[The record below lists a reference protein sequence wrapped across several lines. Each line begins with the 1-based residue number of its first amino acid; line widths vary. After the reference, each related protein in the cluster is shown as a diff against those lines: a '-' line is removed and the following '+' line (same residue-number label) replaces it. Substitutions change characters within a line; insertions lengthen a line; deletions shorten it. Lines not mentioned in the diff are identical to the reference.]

1 LQEFEIIIVGAGP
14 AGLSAGIYVARQN
27 VSCLIISKDLGGQMN
42 LIPRLENYPGAI
54 MTSGQILAKTLET
67 QYLSF
72 KGEIVYDTIEKIDE
86 FEGGFKIKT
95 TRSEYRSKSVVLA
108 PGKVPNMLGIENESE
123 YFNKGIHYCTKC
135 DAPFY
140 QGRTTASV
148 GVGSYLLESGL
159 LLSRMASKMYLILKG
174 SRLAGDKDLVAAV
187 VNNKNIEI
195 VTQSSVKAISGN
207 SVLQQITIV
216 DSSGAEKILDVDAL
230 FIEMGSKINLD
241 YVKHLVKINT
251 KGEIEIESG
260 GMTSHPA
267 IFAAGDATT
276 IPYKQIIVA
285 CGDGSNA
292 GLSAFNYLEDKP
304 KSPKGTNWDK
314 AIAYWSKLN
323 SDSGAKFDKEVEI
336 RGDDISPMVT
346 WGTSP
351 QDVITVTGIVPDP
364 ADEKDED
371 RKASMNR
378 SLNYMGLK
386 PNTKIIDIKIDRIF
400 IGSCTNGRIGDLEM
414 QPK

>member
-1 LQEFEIIIVGAGP
+1 LQEFEIVIVGAGP

-86 FEGGFKIKT
+86 SEGGFKIKT
-95 TRSEYRSKSVVLA
+95 TRSEYAAKSVVLA
-108 PGKVPNMLGIENESE
+108 PGKVPNMLGLENESE

-140 QGRTTASV
+140 QGRITASV

-174 SRLAGDKDLVAAV
+174 SRLAGDKDLIAAIE
-187 VNNKNIEI
+187 NNKNIEI

-216 DSSGAEKILDVDAL
+216 DSSGAEKVLEVDAL

-292 GLSAFNYLEDKP
+292 GLSAFNYLEKLKGKP
-304 KSPKGTNWDK
+304 G
-314 AIAYWSKLN
+314 
-323 SDSGAKFDKEVEI
+323 V
-336 RGDDISPMVT
+336 R
-346 WGTSP
+346 
-351 QDVITVTGIVPDP
+351 
-364 ADEKDED
+364 ADWK
-371 RKASMNR
+371 KQ
-378 SLNYMGLK
+378 
-386 PNTKIIDIKIDRIF
+386 
-400 IGSCTNGRIGDLEM
+400 IGG
-414 QPK
+414 QVFHY

>member
-1 LQEFEIIIVGAGP
+1 LQEFEIVIVGAGP

-27 VSCLIISKDLGGQMN
+27 VSCLIVSKDLGGQMN

-72 KGEIVYDTIEKIDE
+72 KGEIVYDTVEKIDE

-95 TRSEYRSKSVVLA
+95 TRSEYAAKSVVLA
-108 PGKVPNMLGIENESE
+108 PGKVPNMLGLENESE

-174 SRLAGDKDLVAAV
+174 SKLAGDKDLIAAIE
-187 VNNKNIEI
+187 NNKNIEI
-195 VTQSSVKAISGN
+195 VTQSSVKAVSGN
-207 SVLQQITIV
+207 SVLQQITIA
-216 DSSGAEKILDVDAL
+216 DSSGAEKVLDVDAL

-292 GLSAFNYLEDKP
+292 GLSAFNYLEKLKGKP
-304 KSPKGTNWDK
+304 G
-314 AIAYWSKLN
+314 
-323 SDSGAKFDKEVEI
+323 V
-336 RGDDISPMVT
+336 R
-346 WGTSP
+346 
-351 QDVITVTGIVPDP
+351 
-364 ADEKDED
+364 ADWK
-371 RKASMNR
+371 KQ
-378 SLNYMGLK
+378 
-386 PNTKIIDIKIDRIF
+386 
-400 IGSCTNGRIGDLEM
+400 IGG
-414 QPK
+414 QVFHY

>member
-1 LQEFEIIIVGAGP
+1 MQEFEIVIVGAGP

-27 VSCLIISKDLGGQMN
+27 VSCLIVSKDLGGQMN

-72 KGEIVYDTIEKIDE
+72 KGEIVYDTVEKIDE
-86 FEGGFKIKT
+86 SEGGFKIKT
-95 TRSEYRSKSVVLA
+95 TRSEYAAKSVVLA
-108 PGKVPNMLGIENESE
+108 PGKVPNMLGLENESE

-140 QGRTTASV
+140 QGRITASV
-148 GVGSYLLESGL
+148 GVGNYLLESGL

-174 SRLAGDKDLVAAV
+174 GRLAGDKDLVAAIE
-187 VNNKNIEI
+187 NNKNIEV

-216 DSSGAEKILDVDAL
+216 DSSGAEKVLDVDAL

-292 GLSAFNYLEDKP
+292 GLSAFNYLEKLKGKP
-304 KSPKGTNWDK
+304 G
-314 AIAYWSKLN
+314 
-323 SDSGAKFDKEVEI
+323 V
-336 RGDDISPMVT
+336 R
-346 WGTSP
+346 
-351 QDVITVTGIVPDP
+351 
-364 ADEKDED
+364 ADWK
-371 RKASMNR
+371 KQ
-378 SLNYMGLK
+378 
-386 PNTKIIDIKIDRIF
+386 
-400 IGSCTNGRIGDLEM
+400 IGG
-414 QPK
+414 QVFHY

>member
-1 LQEFEIIIVGAGP
+1 LQEFEIVIVGAGP
-14 AGLSAGIYVARQN
+14 AGLSSGIYVARQN

-72 KGEIVYDTIEKIDE
+72 KGEIVFDTVEKIDE
-86 FEGGFKIKT
+86 SEGGFKIKT
-95 TRSEYRSKSVVLA
+95 TRSEYAAKSVVLA
-108 PGKVPNMLGIENESE
+108 PGKVPNMLGLENESD

-140 QGRTTASV
+140 QGRITASV
-148 GVGSYLLESGL
+148 GVGNYLLESGL
-159 LLSRMASKMYLILKG
+159 LLSRMASKMYLILRGAK
-174 SRLAGDKDLVAAV
+174 LAGDKDLVAAIE
-187 VNNKNIEI
+187 NNKNIEI

-216 DSSGAEKILDVDAL
+216 DSSGAEKVLDVDAL

-292 GLSAFNYLEDKP
+292 GLSAFNYLEKLKGKP
-304 KSPKGTNWDK
+304 G
-314 AIAYWSKLN
+314 
-323 SDSGAKFDKEVEI
+323 V
-336 RGDDISPMVT
+336 R
-346 WGTSP
+346 
-351 QDVITVTGIVPDP
+351 
-364 ADEKDED
+364 ADWK
-371 RKASMNR
+371 KQ
-378 SLNYMGLK
+378 
-386 PNTKIIDIKIDRIF
+386 
-400 IGSCTNGRIGDLEM
+400 IGG
-414 QPK
+414 QVFHY

>member
-1 LQEFEIIIVGAGP
+1 MGAGP

-42 LIPRLENYPGAI
+42 LIPKLENYPGTI
-54 MTSGQILAKTLET
+54 MSSGQILAKTLET

-72 KGEIVYDTIEKIDE
+72 KGDMVYDTVEKIDE
-86 FEGGFKIKT
+86 SEDGFKIKT
-95 TRSEYRSKSVVLA
+95 NRSEYTAKAIVLA
-108 PGKVPNMLGIENESE
+108 PGKVPNMLGLENESQ

-140 QGRTTASV
+140 QGRVTASV

-174 SRLAGDKDLVAAV
+174 SKLAGDKDLIATIE
-187 VNNKNIEI
+187 NNKNIEI
-195 VTQSSVKAISGN
+195 ISQSSVKAISGN
-207 SVLQQITIV
+207 SVLRQITLV

-230 FIEMGSKINLD
+230 FIELGSKINLD

-292 GLSAFNYLEDKP
+292 GLSAFNYIEKLKGKP
-304 KSPKGTNWDK
+304 G
-314 AIAYWSKLN
+314 
-323 SDSGAKFDKEVEI
+323 V
-336 RGDDISPMVT
+336 R
-346 WGTSP
+346 
-351 QDVITVTGIVPDP
+351 
-364 ADEKDED
+364 ADWK
-371 RKASMNR
+371 KQ
-378 SLNYMGLK
+378 
-386 PNTKIIDIKIDRIF
+386 
-400 IGSCTNGRIGDLEM
+400 IGG
-414 QPK
+414 QVFHY

>member
-1 LQEFEIIIVGAGP
+1 MQEFEIIIVGAGP

-27 VSCLIISKDLGGQMN
+27 VSCLVISKDLGGQMN

-54 MTSGQILAKTLET
+54 MSSGPILAKTLET

-72 KGEIVYDTIEKIDE
+72 KGEIVYDSVEKIDE
-86 FEGGFKIKT
+86 SEGGFKIKT
-95 TRSEYRSKSVVLA
+95 TRSEYKAKAIVLA
-108 PGKVPNMLGIENESE
+108 PGKVPNMLGLENESQ

-159 LLSRMASKMYLILKG
+159 LLSRMASKMYLILRG
-174 SRLAGDKDLVAAV
+174 SKLAGDKDLITTLE
-187 VNNKNIEI
+187 NNKNIEI

-207 SVLQQITIV
+207 SVLQQITLV

-292 GLSAFNYLEDKP
+292 GLSAFNYIEKLKGKP
-304 KSPKGTNWDK
+304 G
-314 AIAYWSKLN
+314 L
-323 SDSGAKFDKEVEI
+323 
-336 RGDDISPMVT
+336 R
-346 WGTSP
+346 
-351 QDVITVTGIVPDP
+351 
-364 ADEKDED
+364 ADWK
-371 RKASMNR
+371 KQ
-378 SLNYMGLK
+378 
-386 PNTKIIDIKIDRIF
+386 
-400 IGSCTNGRIGDLEM
+400 IGG
-414 QPK
+414 QVFHY

>member
-1 LQEFEIIIVGAGP
+1 LQEFEIVIVGAGP

-27 VSCLIISKDLGGQMN
+27 VSCLILSKDLGGQMN

-72 KGEIVYDTIEKIDE
+72 KGEIVYDTVEKIDE

-95 TRSEYRSKSVVLA
+95 TRTEYRAKSVVLA
-108 PGKVPNMLGIENESE
+108 PGKVPNMLGLENESD

-148 GVGSYLLESGL
+148 GVGNYLLESGL
-159 LLSRMASKMYLILKG
+159 LLSRMASKMYLILRGTK
-174 SRLAGDKDLVAAV
+174 LAGDKDLVAAIE
-187 VNNKNIEI
+187 NNKNIEI
-195 VTQSSVKAISGN
+195 VTQSSVKSISGN

-216 DSSGAEKILDVDAL
+216 DSSGAEKVLDVDAL

-260 GMTSHPA
+260 GETSHPA

-292 GLSAFNYLEDKP
+292 GLSAFNYLEKLKGKP
-304 KSPKGTNWDK
+304 G
-314 AIAYWSKLN
+314 
-323 SDSGAKFDKEVEI
+323 V
-336 RGDDISPMVT
+336 R
-346 WGTSP
+346 
-351 QDVITVTGIVPDP
+351 
-364 ADEKDED
+364 ADWK
-371 RKASMNR
+371 KQ
-378 SLNYMGLK
+378 
-386 PNTKIIDIKIDRIF
+386 
-400 IGSCTNGRIGDLEM
+400 IGG
-414 QPK
+414 QVFHY

>member
-1 LQEFEIIIVGAGP
+1 LKEFEIIIVGAGP
-14 AGLSAGIYVARQN
+14 AGLTAGIYVARQN

-72 KGEIVYDTIEKIDE
+72 KGEIVYDTVEKIDE

-95 TRSEYRSKSVVLA
+95 TRSEYTAKSVVLA
-108 PGKVPNMLGIENESE
+108 PGKVPNMLGLENESE

-140 QGRTTASV
+140 QGRITASV
-148 GVGSYLLESGL
+148 GVGNYLLESGL

-174 SRLAGDKDLVAAV
+174 GRLAGDKDLVAAIE
-187 VNNKNIEI
+187 NNKNIEI

-207 SVLQQITIV
+207 SVLQQITIA
-216 DSSGAEKILDVDAL
+216 DSSGAEKVLDVDAL

-267 IFAAGDATT
+267 IFAAGDGTT
-276 IPYKQIIVA
+276 NPYQPIIVA

-292 GLSAFNYLEDKP
+292 GLSAFNYLEKLKGKP
-304 KSPKGTNWDK
+304 G
-314 AIAYWSKLN
+314 
-323 SDSGAKFDKEVEI
+323 V
-336 RGDDISPMVT
+336 R
-346 WGTSP
+346 
-351 QDVITVTGIVPDP
+351 
-364 ADEKDED
+364 ADWK
-371 RKASMNR
+371 KQ
-378 SLNYMGLK
+378 
-386 PNTKIIDIKIDRIF
+386 
-400 IGSCTNGRIGDLEM
+400 IGG
-414 QPK
+414 QVFHY

>member
-1 LQEFEIIIVGAGP
+1 LQEFEIVIVGAGP

-86 FEGGFKIKT
+86 SEGGFKIKT
-95 TRSEYRSKSVVLA
+95 TRSEYAAKSVVLA
-108 PGKVPNMLGIENESE
+108 PGKVPNMLGLENESE

-140 QGRTTASV
+140 QGRITASV
-148 GVGSYLLESGL
+148 GVGNYLLESGL
-159 LLSRMASKMYLILKG
+159 LLSRMASKMYLILRGGK
-174 SRLAGDKDLVAAV
+174 LAGDKDLVAAIE
-187 VNNKNIEI
+187 NNKNIEI

-216 DSSGAEKILDVDAL
+216 DSSGAEKVLDVDAL

-292 GLSAFNYLEDKP
+292 GLSAFNYLEKLKGKP
-304 KSPKGTNWDK
+304 G
-314 AIAYWSKLN
+314 
-323 SDSGAKFDKEVEI
+323 V
-336 RGDDISPMVT
+336 R
-346 WGTSP
+346 
-351 QDVITVTGIVPDP
+351 
-364 ADEKDED
+364 ADWK
-371 RKASMNR
+371 KQ
-378 SLNYMGLK
+378 
-386 PNTKIIDIKIDRIF
+386 
-400 IGSCTNGRIGDLEM
+400 IGG
-414 QPK
+414 QVFHY

>member
-1 LQEFEIIIVGAGP
+1 LQEFEIVIVGAGP

-72 KGEIVYDTIEKIDE
+72 KGEIIYDTVEKIDE

-108 PGKVPNMLGIENESE
+108 PGKVPNMLGLENESQ

-140 QGRTTASV
+140 QGRITASV
-148 GVGSYLLESGL
+148 GVGNYLLESGM

-174 SRLAGDKDLVAAV
+174 ARLAGDKDLVAAIE
-187 VNNKNIEI
+187 NNKNIEI

-216 DSSGAEKILDVDAL
+216 DSSGAEKVLDVDAL

-285 CGDGSNA
+285 CGDGSYA
-292 GLSAFNYLEDKP
+292 GLSAFNYLEKLKGKP
-304 KSPKGTNWDK
+304 G
-314 AIAYWSKLN
+314 
-323 SDSGAKFDKEVEI
+323 V
-336 RGDDISPMVT
+336 R
-346 WGTSP
+346 
-351 QDVITVTGIVPDP
+351 
-364 ADEKDED
+364 ADWK
-371 RKASMNR
+371 KQ
-378 SLNYMGLK
+378 
-386 PNTKIIDIKIDRIF
+386 
-400 IGSCTNGRIGDLEM
+400 IGDQVFHYLF
-414 QPK
+414 

>member
-1 LQEFEIIIVGAGP
+1 LLEFEIVIVGAGP
-14 AGLSAGIYVARQN
+14 AGLTAGIYVARQN

-72 KGEIVYDTIEKIDE
+72 KGEIVYDTVEKIDE
-86 FEGGFKIKT
+86 SEGGFKIKT
-95 TRSEYRSKSVVLA
+95 TRSEYAAKSVVLA
-108 PGKVPNMLGIENESE
+108 PGKVPNMLGLENESD

-140 QGRTTASV
+140 QGRITASV
-148 GVGSYLLESGL
+148 GVGNYLLESGM
-159 LLSRMASKMYLILKG
+159 LLSRMASKMYLILRGAK
-174 SRLAGDKDLVAAV
+174 LAGDKDLVAAIE
-187 VNNKNIEI
+187 NNKNIEI
-195 VTQSSVKAISGN
+195 VPQSSVKAISGN

-216 DSSGAEKILDVDAL
+216 DSSGAEKVLDVDAL

-251 KGEIEIESG
+251 KGEIEKESG

-292 GLSAFNYLEDKP
+292 GLSAFNYLEKLKGKP
-304 KSPKGTNWDK
+304 G
-314 AIAYWSKLN
+314 
-323 SDSGAKFDKEVEI
+323 V
-336 RGDDISPMVT
+336 R
-346 WGTSP
+346 
-351 QDVITVTGIVPDP
+351 
-364 ADEKDED
+364 ADWK
-371 RKASMNR
+371 KQ
-378 SLNYMGLK
+378 
-386 PNTKIIDIKIDRIF
+386 
-400 IGSCTNGRIGDLEM
+400 IGG
-414 QPK
+414 QVFHY

>member
-1 LQEFEIIIVGAGP
+1 LQEFEIVIVGAGP

-86 FEGGFKIKT
+86 SEGGFKIKT

-108 PGKVPNMLGIENESE
+108 PGKVPNMLGLENESE

-140 QGRTTASV
+140 QGRITASV
-148 GVGSYLLESGL
+148 GVGNYLLESGL
-159 LLSRMASKMYLILKG
+159 LLSRMASKMYLILRGAK
-174 SRLAGDKDLVAAV
+174 LAGDKDLVAAIE
-187 VNNKNIEI
+187 NNKNIEI

-216 DSSGAEKILDVDAL
+216 DSSGAEKVLDVDAL

-292 GLSAFNYLEDKP
+292 GLSAFNYLEKLKGKP
-304 KSPKGTNWDK
+304 G
-314 AIAYWSKLN
+314 
-323 SDSGAKFDKEVEI
+323 V
-336 RGDDISPMVT
+336 R
-346 WGTSP
+346 
-351 QDVITVTGIVPDP
+351 
-364 ADEKDED
+364 ADWK
-371 RKASMNR
+371 KQ
-378 SLNYMGLK
+378 
-386 PNTKIIDIKIDRIF
+386 
-400 IGSCTNGRIGDLEM
+400 IGG
-414 QPK
+414 QVFHY

>member
-1 LQEFEIIIVGAGP
+1 MQEFEIVIVGAGP

-86 FEGGFKIKT
+86 SEGGFKIKT
-95 TRSEYRSKSVVLA
+95 TRSEYAAKSVVLA
-108 PGKVPNMLGIENESE
+108 PGKVPNMLGLENESE

-140 QGRTTASV
+140 QGRITASV
-148 GVGSYLLESGL
+148 GVGNYLLESGL
-159 LLSRMASKMYLILKG
+159 LLSRMASKMYLILRGAK
-174 SRLAGDKDLVAAV
+174 LAGDKDLVAAIE
-187 VNNKNIEI
+187 NNKNIEI

-216 DSSGAEKILDVDAL
+216 DSSGAEKVLDVDAL

-241 YVKHLVKINT
+241 YVKHLVEINT

-292 GLSAFNYLEDKP
+292 GLSAFNYLEKLKGKP
-304 KSPKGTNWDK
+304 G
-314 AIAYWSKLN
+314 
-323 SDSGAKFDKEVEI
+323 V
-336 RGDDISPMVT
+336 R
-346 WGTSP
+346 
-351 QDVITVTGIVPDP
+351 
-364 ADEKDED
+364 ADWK
-371 RKASMNR
+371 KQ
-378 SLNYMGLK
+378 
-386 PNTKIIDIKIDRIF
+386 
-400 IGSCTNGRIGDLEM
+400 IGG
-414 QPK
+414 QVFHY

>member
-1 LQEFEIIIVGAGP
+1 MQEFEIVIVGAGP

-86 FEGGFKIKT
+86 SEGGFKIKT
-95 TRSEYRSKSVVLA
+95 TRSEYAAKSVVLA
-108 PGKVPNMLGIENESE
+108 PGKVPNMLGLENESD

-148 GVGSYLLESGL
+148 GVGNYLLESGM

-174 SRLAGDKDLVAAV
+174 AKLAGDKDLVAAIE
-187 VNNKNIEI
+187 NNKNIEI

-216 DSSGAEKILDVDAL
+216 DSSGAEKVLDVDAL

-292 GLSAFNYLEDKP
+292 GLSAFNYLEKLKGKP
-304 KSPKGTNWDK
+304 G
-314 AIAYWSKLN
+314 
-323 SDSGAKFDKEVEI
+323 V
-336 RGDDISPMVT
+336 R
-346 WGTSP
+346 
-351 QDVITVTGIVPDP
+351 
-364 ADEKDED
+364 ADWK
-371 RKASMNR
+371 KQ
-378 SLNYMGLK
+378 
-386 PNTKIIDIKIDRIF
+386 
-400 IGSCTNGRIGDLEM
+400 IGG
-414 QPK
+414 QVFHY

>member
-1 LQEFEIIIVGAGP
+1 MQEFEIVIVGAGP
-14 AGLSAGIYVARQN
+14 AGLSAGIYAARQN

-54 MTSGQILAKTLET
+54 MSSGQILAKTLET

-72 KGEIVYDTIEKIDE
+72 KGEIIYDTVEKIDE
-86 FEGGFKIKT
+86 SEGSFKIKT
-95 TRSEYRSKSVVLA
+95 TRSEYVAKAIVLA
-108 PGKVPNMLGIENESE
+108 PGKVPNMLGLENESE

-148 GVGSYLLESGL
+148 GVGNYLLESGL

-174 SRLAGDKDLVAAV
+174 AKLAGDKDLVAAIE
-187 VNNKNIEI
+187 NNKNIEI

-207 SVLQQITIV
+207 SVLQHITIV
-216 DSSGAEKILDVDAL
+216 DSSGAEKVLDVDAL

-292 GLSAFNYLEDKP
+292 GLSAFNYLEKLKGKP
-304 KSPKGTNWDK
+304 GVRADWKKQIGNQCFP
-314 AIAYWSKLN
+314 L
-323 SDSGAKFDKEVEI
+323 
-336 RGDDISPMVT
+336 
-346 WGTSP
+346 
-351 QDVITVTGIVPDP
+351 VIL
-364 ADEKDED
+364 
-371 RKASMNR
+371 R
-378 SLNYMGLK
+378 
-386 PNTKIIDIKIDRIF
+386 
-400 IGSCTNGRIGDLEM
+400 
-414 QPK
+414 

>member
-1 LQEFEIIIVGAGP
+1 LQEFEIVIVGAGP

-72 KGEIVYDTIEKIDE
+72 NGEIVYDTVEKIDE

-108 PGKVPNMLGIENESE
+108 PGKVPNMLGLENESD

-148 GVGSYLLESGL
+148 GVGNYLLESGL

-174 SRLAGDKDLVAAV
+174 AKLAGDKDLVAAIE
-187 VNNKNIEI
+187 NNKNIEI

-216 DSSGAEKILDVDAL
+216 DSSGAEKVLDVDAL

-292 GLSAFNYLEDKP
+292 GLSAFNYLEKLKGKP
-304 KSPKGTNWDK
+304 G
-314 AIAYWSKLN
+314 
-323 SDSGAKFDKEVEI
+323 V
-336 RGDDISPMVT
+336 R
-346 WGTSP
+346 
-351 QDVITVTGIVPDP
+351 
-364 ADEKDED
+364 ADWK
-371 RKASMNR
+371 KQ
-378 SLNYMGLK
+378 
-386 PNTKIIDIKIDRIF
+386 
-400 IGSCTNGRIGDLEM
+400 IGG
-414 QPK
+414 QVFHY

>member
-1 LQEFEIIIVGAGP
+1 LQEFEIVIVGAGP

-72 KGEIVYDTIEKIDE
+72 KGEIIYDTVEKIDE

-95 TRSEYRSKSVVLA
+95 TRTEYRAKSVVLA
-108 PGKVPNMLGIENESE
+108 PGKVPNMLGLENESD

-148 GVGSYLLESGL
+148 GVGNYLLESGL
-159 LLSRMASKMYLILKG
+159 LLSRMASKMYLILRGTK
-174 SRLAGDKDLVAAV
+174 LAGDKDLVAAIE
-187 VNNKNIEI
+187 NNKNIEI

-216 DSSGAEKILDVDAL
+216 DSSGAEKVLDVDAL

-292 GLSAFNYLEDKP
+292 GLSAFNYLEKLKGKP
-304 KSPKGTNWDK
+304 G
-314 AIAYWSKLN
+314 
-323 SDSGAKFDKEVEI
+323 V
-336 RGDDISPMVT
+336 R
-346 WGTSP
+346 
-351 QDVITVTGIVPDP
+351 
-364 ADEKDED
+364 ADWK
-371 RKASMNR
+371 KQ
-378 SLNYMGLK
+378 
-386 PNTKIIDIKIDRIF
+386 
-400 IGSCTNGRIGDLEM
+400 IGG
-414 QPK
+414 QVFHY

>member
-1 LQEFEIIIVGAGP
+1 MQEFEIVIVGAGP

-54 MTSGQILAKTLET
+54 MSSGQILAKTLET

-86 FEGGFKIKT
+86 SEGGFKIKT

-108 PGKVPNMLGIENESE
+108 PGKVPNMLGLENESD

-140 QGRTTASV
+140 QGRITASV
-148 GVGSYLLESGL
+148 GVGNYLLESGM
-159 LLSRMASKMYLILKG
+159 LLSRMASKMYLILRG
-174 SRLAGDKDLVAAV
+174 ARLAGDKDLVAAIE
-187 VNNKNIEI
+187 NNKNIEI

-207 SVLQQITIV
+207 SVLQHITIV
-216 DSSGAEKILDVDAL
+216 DSSGAEKVLDVDAL

-292 GLSAFNYLEDKP
+292 GLSAFNYLEKLKGKP
-304 KSPKGTNWDK
+304 G
-314 AIAYWSKLN
+314 
-323 SDSGAKFDKEVEI
+323 V
-336 RGDDISPMVT
+336 R
-346 WGTSP
+346 
-351 QDVITVTGIVPDP
+351 
-364 ADEKDED
+364 ADWK
-371 RKASMNR
+371 KQ
-378 SLNYMGLK
+378 
-386 PNTKIIDIKIDRIF
+386 
-400 IGSCTNGRIGDLEM
+400 IGG
-414 QPK
+414 QVFHY

>member
-1 LQEFEIIIVGAGP
+1 MKEFEIIIVGAGP

-72 KGEIVYDTIEKIDE
+72 KGEIIYDTIEKIDE

-95 TRSEYRSKSVVLA
+95 TRSEYAAKSVVLA
-108 PGKVPNMLGIENESE
+108 PGKVPNMLGLENESE

-140 QGRTTASV
+140 QGRITASV
-148 GVGSYLLESGL
+148 GVGNYLLESGL

-174 SRLAGDKDLVAAV
+174 GRLAGDKDLVAAIE
-187 VNNKNIEI
+187 NNKNIEI

-216 DSSGAEKILDVDAL
+216 DSSGSEKVLDVDAL

-292 GLSAFNYLEDKP
+292 GLSAFNYLEKLKGKP
-304 KSPKGTNWDK
+304 G
-314 AIAYWSKLN
+314 
-323 SDSGAKFDKEVEI
+323 V
-336 RGDDISPMVT
+336 R
-346 WGTSP
+346 
-351 QDVITVTGIVPDP
+351 
-364 ADEKDED
+364 ADWK
-371 RKASMNR
+371 KQ
-378 SLNYMGLK
+378 
-386 PNTKIIDIKIDRIF
+386 
-400 IGSCTNGRIGDLEM
+400 IGG
-414 QPK
+414 QVFHY